1 MEDRLITILFGRF
14 GYPVRR
20 QGSLSSD
27 EPYPSDFFTFW
38 NDSSEDLSHYD
49 NNAVSYTWRFSIYFY
64 STSPDH
70 VYTVPLEAIDVLKA
84 EGWIINGRGYD
95 VASDEITHTGRAF
108 DCIYI
113 ERPGTN

>member
-1 MEDRLITILFGRF
+1 MEDRLITILSAF

-27 EPYPSDFFTFW
+27 EPYPSSFFTFW
-38 NDSSEDLSHYD
+38 NGSSEDLAHYD
-49 NNAVSYTWRFSIYFY
+49 NDAVSWTWDFTVYFY
-64 STSPDH
+64 SSDPDLT
-70 VYTVPLEAIDVLKA
+70 YTVPLEAMQRLKSA
-84 EGWIINGRGYD
+84 GWIINGRGYD

-108 DCIYI
+108 DCTYI